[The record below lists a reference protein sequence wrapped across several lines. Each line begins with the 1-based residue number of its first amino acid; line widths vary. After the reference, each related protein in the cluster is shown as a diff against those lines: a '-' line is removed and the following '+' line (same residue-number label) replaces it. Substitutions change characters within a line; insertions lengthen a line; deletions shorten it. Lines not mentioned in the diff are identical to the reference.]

1 MHRVAFICVENSNRS
16 QMAEAFARMHGAGI
30 IEPFSAGSRPSGRVN
45 PRAVQAM
52 NEVGYDLSSHR
63 STRVDDLP
71 PGEFDYAIT
80 MGCGDDC
87 PWLAAKQRE
96 DWPIP
101 DPKDLDAGAFN
112 TVRDEIER
120 RVHELI
126 ARIRVTEP
134 RSDER

>member
-1 MHRVAFICVENSNRS
+1 
-16 QMAEAFARMHGAGI
+16 MAEAFARMHGAGI

-63 STRVDDLP
+63 STRADDLP

-87 PWLAAKQRE
+87 PWLVAKQRE

-101 DPKDLDAGAFN
+101 DPKDLEADAFN

-126 ARIRVTEP
+126 ARIRATEP
-134 RSDER
+134 RSAER

>member
-30 IEPFSAGSRPSGRVN
+30 IESFSAGSRPSGRVN
-45 PRAVQAM
+45 PRAIQAM
-52 NEVGYDLSSHR
+52 QEVGYDLSSHR
-63 STRVDDLP
+63 SISTDGLP
-71 PGEFDYAIT
+71 PGEFAYAIT

-87 PWLAAKQRE
+87 PWVPAKHRE

-101 DPKDLDAGAFN
+101 DPKDLKPEAFN

-120 RVHELI
+120 RVHDLI
-126 ARIRVTEP
+126 ARIRASYAPEEA
-134 RSDER
+134 R

>member
-1 MHRVAFICVENSNRS
+1 
-16 QMAEAFARMHGAGI
+16 MAEAFARMHGAGI
-30 IEPFSAGSRPSGRVN
+30 IEPVSAGSRPSGRVN
-45 PRAVQAM
+45 LRAVQAM

-63 STRVDDLP
+63 STRADDLP

-87 PWLAAKQRE
+87 PRLVAKQRE

-101 DPKDLDAGAFN
+101 DPKDLEPEAFN

-126 ARIRVTEP
+126 ARIRAAET
-134 RSDER
+134 RSAER